1 MYTLCALH
9 PLRQRFGLAASDT
22 ADDARLLAALQMATA
37 QVERAAERRFVPRRA
52 AIRHSI
58 TGGVE
63 LLLDDDLLALT
74 ALTNGDGTAIPL
86 ATALLLPA
94 DSPAGMIR
102 LTGGSAFHWTE
113 TPLNAV
119 TVSGVW
125 GWHDRWGA
133 AWHRSADTVRDNP
146 LAANAT
152 TITVADA
159 DGVDSL
165 GEMPRFQVGQLLQI
179 EDEYLWVL
187 AVDTAANTLSVQR
200 GANGTT
206 AAAHALDTAVSIY
219 QPPADV
225 AALVLRRAAWL
236 YREADNP
243 GFAPDNLIEALAGLR
258 RVGVKA

>member
-1 MYTLCALH
+1 MYTFCTLH
-9 PLRQRFGLAASDT
+9 QLRQRLGLAASDT
-22 ADDARLLAALQMATA
+22 ADDTRLLEAAQIAAA
-37 QVERAAERRFVPRRA
+37 QIERAAERRFCPRRA

-63 LLLDDDLLALT
+63 LLLDDDLLELA
-74 ALTNGDGTAIPL
+74 ALTNGDGSAL
-86 ATALLLPA
+86 SVANALLLPA
-94 DSPAGMIR
+94 DGPAGVLR
-102 LTGGSAFHWTE
+102 LIGGSAFIWTD

-125 GWHDRWGA
+125 GWHDRWSA
-133 AWHRSADTVRDNP
+133 AWRGSADTVRDNP
-146 LAANAT
+146 LAAAAAT
-152 TITVADA
+152 LTVADA
-159 DGVDSL
+159 DGADSL
-165 GEMPRFQVGQLLQI
+165 GEAPRFQVGRLLKI

-187 AVDTAANTLSVQR
+187 AVNTTTNVVAVQR

-206 AAAHALDTAVSIY
+206 AAAHPLDTPISLY

-225 AALVLRRAAWL
+225 TALALRRAAWL

-243 GFAPDNLIEALAGLR
+243 AFAADSLIEALAGLR